1 MTGGPISIGNAP
13 DVAGLTF
20 RHFRGE
26 ADYPA
31 MARIIAATKTADG
44 VERSDS
50 VETIANGYRHLNNCD
65 PYVDMCFAEI
75 DGETIAYTRVWW
87 ERQED
92 GQHTYLLFGFVDPVW
107 RRRGIGQAMLGW
119 NEHRLRAIAAGH
131 DAQPKVLRTWSDGND
146 DGNRALLE
154 DNGYGPVTFGAEMA
168 RSIMD
173 ELPEAALPAGLEI
186 RPVEESHLRRIW
198 EADAEAFRDHWGAR
212 QPSETD
218 WEAFLDRPF
227 TDISLWKVA
236 WEGDR
241 VVGQVRSFINSDEN
255 EEYGR
260 LRGYTENI
268 STIKEWRG
276 KGVARALICESM
288 RTLRE
293 RGMKEAGLGVHTE
306 NPTGAFHL
314 YSSLGYQVHSQ
325 STTYQKPLDFLDGP
339 FGGQHHG

>member
-1 MTGGPISIGNAP
+1 MAGERISIENAP
-13 DVAGLTF
+13 DVEGLTF

-31 MARIIAATKTADG
+31 MARIIAAAKTADG
-44 VERSDS
+44 VERTDT
-50 VETIANGYRHLNNCD
+50 VETIANGYQHLNNCD
-65 PYVDMCFAEI
+65 PYLDMCFAEI
-75 DGETIAYTRVWW
+75 NGEPIAYSRVWW
-87 ERQED
+87 ARQED
-92 GQHTYLLFGFVDPVW
+92 GQQTYMLFGFVDPVW
-107 RRRGIGQAMLGW
+107 RRRGIGRAMLSW
-119 NEHRLRAIAAGH
+119 DEQRLRAIAAGH
-131 DAQPKVLRTWSDGND
+131 DVGPKVFRSFSDGKD

-154 DNGYGPVTFGAEMA
+154 ASGYVPVTFGAEMA
-168 RSIMD
+168 RSITS
-173 ELPEAALPAGLEI
+173 ELPEAPLPEGLEI
-186 RPVEESHLRRIW
+186 RPVEPGHLRQIW

-212 QPSETD
+212 QPTETD

-241 VVGQVRSFINSDEN
+241 VVGQVRSFINTDEN

-276 KGVARALICESM
+276 KGVARALICESI
-288 RTLRE
+288 RLLRE
-293 RGMKEAGLGVHTE
+293 RGMEEVGLGVHTE

-314 YSSLGYQVHSQ
+314 YSSLGYQVHSE
-325 STTYQKPLDFLDGP
+325 STVYEKPLD
-339 FGGQHHG
+339 